1 MHFRLFNVAT
11 NLLLLFFWRQLSSFL
26 QFVTDRSHLGVTCER
41 RIVSKTKR
49 ENAPKN
55 KRKGFGSAAN
65 IRLALI
71 GLLISAGPAVSENTS
86 DWITGLPREPIHVKA
101 WPGGKKVAVC
111 FILYVEVWGF
121 GHGPNFRPDMVARD
135 PDVVDESFRQYAIDW
150 GIPRVGR
157 LFNEQGMPLSIALNA
172 LFPEKHPDVWKQ
184 FRSLVPKAP
193 IIAHGIN
200 NSTELLPLG
209 RGLDEQ
215 EAYIHRTLDLIE
227 KDTGV
232 RSRGWTS
239 PSVYP
244 NADTFRATAAAGITY
259 SLDGMDSDILSRL
272 ITKSGP
278 LVLIPY
284 PAITVDMGQYLERL
298 KQPSDIERLWIDYVT
313 GLAREAEAHPDREA
327 TIVAIG
333 IHPFVVGTPDGAAAL
348 RRVLENLK
356 NQKLVWV
363 TDVQAVLNVAGEK
376 Q

>member
-1 MHFRLFNVAT
+1 
-11 NLLLLFFWRQLSSFL
+11 
-26 QFVTDRSHLGVTCER
+26 
-41 RIVSKTKR
+41 
-49 ENAPKN
+49 
-55 KRKGFGSAAN
+55 
-65 IRLALI
+65 
-71 GLLISAGPAVSENTS
+71 
-86 DWITGLPREPIHVKA
+86 
-101 WPGGKKVAVC
+101 
-111 FILYVEVWGF
+111 
-121 GHGPNFRPDMVARD
+121 MVARD
-135 PDVVDESFRQYAIDW
+135 PDVVDESFRRYAIDW

-184 FRSLVPKAP
+184 FRSLFPKAP

-215 EAYIHRTLDLIE
+215 EAYIQRTLNLIE

-244 NADTFRATAAAGITY
+244 NADTFRATAAEGITY
-259 SLDGMDSDILSRL
+259 SLDVMDSDVLSRL

-284 PAITVDMGQYLERL
+284 PAVTVDMGQYLERF
-298 KQPSDIERLWIDYVT
+298 KEPSDMERLWIDYVT
-313 GLAREAEAHPDREA
+313 ELAGEAAGHPDREA
-327 TIVAIG
+327 TVVAIG
-333 IHPFVVGTPDGAAAL
+333 IHPFVVGTPNGAAAL
-348 RRVLENLK
+348 RRVLENFK

-363 TDVQAVLNVAGEK
+363 TDVQAVLDAAGEK
-376 Q
+376 